1 MMRTQFLPI
10 LAVLAFSSTAWGARH
25 GGSLGNSGNNH
36 GAMVS
41 QTAHDAKMNGQPV
54 GPAVR
59 DVARSKSQGPSHASA
74 NGIAHANSHS
84 VLAGNSSGT
93 AAKTKVKKTKTHGNH

>member
-1 MMRTQFLPI
+1 MRTKLLCM
-10 LAVLAFSSTAWGARH
+10 LAVALTSPAWGAGH
-25 GGSLGNSGNNH
+25 GGGHANTHDNH

-41 QTAHDAKMNGQPV
+41 QTAHDAKMNGRPR
-54 GPAVR
+54 GPDVR

-84 VLAGNSSGT
+84 VLAGATS
-93 AAKTKVKKTKTHGNH
+93 TKQTGKGHTKKTKTHGNH